1 MPGASSELDTH
12 TRTYLAVFGALA
24 ILTVVTVIVGYL
36 SLPVG
41 AAIVVALSIASLKG
55 ALVATFFMHLISE
68 QKSIVWLLLL
78 TLGLLLVLI
87 FILVIAFYDHAGTII
102 VT

>member
-1 MPGASSELDTH
+1 MTGASSELDTH

>member
-1 MPGASSELDTH
+1 MTSASSELDTH

-24 ILTVVTVIVGYL
+24 ILTVVTVTVGYL

-87 FILVIAFYDHAGTII
+87 FILIIAFYDHAGTII

>member
-1 MPGASSELDTH
+1 MTGASSELDTH

-24 ILTVVTVIVGYL
+24 ILTVVTVTVGYL

-55 ALVATFFMHLISE
+55 ALVASFFMHLISE
-68 QKSIVWLLLL
+68 QKPILWLLLL

>member
-1 MPGASSELDTH
+1 MSSASSDPGTH
-12 TRTYLAVFGALA
+12 TRTYLTVFGALA
-24 ILTVVTVIVGYL
+24 ILTVVTVTVGYL

-55 ALVATFFMHLISE
+55 ALVASFFMHLISE
-68 QKSIVWLLLL
+68 QKPILWLLLL

-87 FILVIAFYDHAGTII
+87 FILIIAFYDHAGTII

>member
-1 MPGASSELDTH
+1 MTGASSELDTH

-24 ILTVVTVIVGYL
+24 ILTVVTVTVGYL